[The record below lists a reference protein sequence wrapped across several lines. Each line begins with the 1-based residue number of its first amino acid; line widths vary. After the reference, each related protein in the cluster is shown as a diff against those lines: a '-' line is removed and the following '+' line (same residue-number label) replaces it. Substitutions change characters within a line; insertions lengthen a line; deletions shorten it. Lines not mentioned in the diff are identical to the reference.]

1 MSRLSL
7 TTFIVLFCFLLSGQG
22 WSQSVVDDIDGFSG
36 DSGGTPSPELSTE
49 KIEKI
54 SASGRILILTNS
66 SGSFGKGDFI
76 SIVLDN
82 KLVNRALVAKTSNGS
97 GGIKLLKIY
106 DPQLQ
111 KVLRPGM
118 EVQVIRGDDSYF
130 RIKKK
135 KDAAVAENDGL
146 IEDEESLFDETT
158 LLEDDLSLEENTK
171 RKIKTDNI
179 ISLFLS
185 QVEGTTTE
193 QGTKRYSQI
202 TGAWAYQVDD
212 NIWGEISYG
221 ENVITDFP
229 AGGLDTKFTNLVLRI
244 KYTVEAPFYSFI
256 QPYAGYQI
264 RNADSPGAGSAGVSA
279 SQQEEEL
286 ALVEDL
292 KKTGPVFGV
301 TVLKRLVPG
310 WFARFD
316 LGSDSLNIGFSLEF

>member
-1 MSRLSL
+1 MSRFLVCLIFSLFTLSVQI
-7 TTFIVLFCFLLSGQG
+7 FG
-22 WSQSVVDDIDGFSG
+22 QSVVDQIDSAGASGFQESAP
-36 DSGGTPSPELSTE
+36 DLSTE

-54 SASGRILILTNS
+54 SASGRIFILTNS
-66 SGSFGKGDFI
+66 AGSYGKGDFI

-106 DPQLQ
+106 DPAIQ
-111 KVLRPGM
+111 KILRPGM

-130 RIKKK
+130 RLKKK
-135 KDAAVAENDGL
+135 TEVAQNDGL
-146 IEDEESLFDETT
+146 IEDETELFDETT

-179 ISLFLS
+179 VSIYLA
-185 QVEGTTTE
+185 QVEGQSVD
-193 QGTKRYSQI
+193 QGTQRYSQI

-212 NIWGEISYG
+212 NIWGEVSYG
-221 ENVITDFP
+221 ENTITDFP
-229 AGGLDTKFTNLVLRI
+229 TGGFDTKFTSLVFKV

-264 RNADSPGAGSAGVSA
+264 RSADSPGAGSPGVSA
-279 SQQEEEL
+279 TQQEEEL
-286 ALVEDL
+286 ALVESL
-292 KKTGPVFGV
+292 KKSGPIFGV

-310 WFARFD
+310 WFARLD
-316 LGSDSLNIGFSLEF
+316 LGSDSLNFGFGLEF